1 MTPEAKAREILD
13 AAYLSVPTGRDALGV
28 LLDTALK
35 TRIAT
40 AIREA
45 EQSAFERAAKVAE
58 ECALEFLSPQ
68 YATPQPIG
76 SISERFACSKVADA
90 IRALGKQKA

>member
-45 EQSAFERAAKVAE
+45 EQSALERAAKVAE
-58 ECALEFLSPQ
+58 EQAEFRGEGGGEIWIASKIAQ
-68 YATPQPIG
+68 
-76 SISERFACSKVADA
+76 SIRD
-90 IRALGKQKA
+90 LGKQKA